1 MKSKIQTIRLKSQQ
15 LISGNISLIRDRLL
29 YRTLSVESAHI
40 GLDFVEMDYL
50 PEIQS
55 PGSLQRVL
63 AETASAFESLPEN
76 RSIKGRGFL
85 SFLQYNQLKK

>member
-1 MKSKIQTIRLKSQQ
+1 MKNKAQTNRLKSQQ
-15 LISGNISLIRDRLL
+15 LISGDNISLQNRL
-29 YRTLSVESAHI
+29 RTLSVESAHV

-50 PEIQS
+50 PEVQS

-63 AETASAFESLPEN
+63 AETTPAFENLPEN
-76 RSIKGRGFL
+76 RFRKRRGFL